1 MKAFLPFIF
10 SPLKLPHSFQIQF
23 EWQRLSFQTKHNS
36 AKVAALEP
44 LLIFPKSLKSKLLSY
59 SNTDKNNYQPTDIM
73 WRLKHLSA
81 RHASQQDIPCIY
93 IPTAMPLPVAPVVA
107 TVLHLL
113 HHQCHILQRPARI
126 LLLHGLISLPSLCTL
141 RCHNPKHP
149 SYITAVSDVSFWVL
163 LSSISKWIPTG
174 SLQTFA
180 TN

>member
-36 AKVAALEP
+36 ANVAALEP
-44 LLIFPKSLKSKLLSY
+44 LLIFPKPLKSKLLSY

-93 IPTAMPLPVAPVVA
+93 IPTAMPFPVAP
-107 TVLHLL
+107 LW
-113 HHQCHILQRPARI
+113 Q
-126 LLLHGLISLPSLCTL
+126 LPSIFSIINATSCKDQLGFFYFMDL
-141 RCHNPKHP
+141 SHSHLF
-149 SYITAVSDVSFWVL
+149 ALWDVTTQ
-163 LSSISKWIPTG
+163 SIPPT
-174 SLQTFA
+174 SQL
-180 TN
+180 